1 MALPEILTKTT
12 AGLPNWA
19 WGIAIIG
26 GVGVGVLFNKQA
38 STPAL
43 PVDTSTSTDTT
54 STPTP
59 PASPPGTMPPVT
71 PPASGHTA
79 YVVEHGDT
87 VNSVAAKVGGTPD
100 HLWQDNR
107 YEICQCVKKAKIPC
121 SYRRGPLAPEIANA
135 PLCKGMTLF
144 Y

>member
-19 WGIAIIG
+19 WGLAIIG

-54 STPTP
+54 STP
-59 PASPPGTMPPVT
+59 PASPPGTLPPVT
-71 PPASGHTA
+71 PPAGGHTP
-79 YVVEHGDT
+79 YTVQHGDT
-87 VNSVAAKVGGTPD
+87 VNSVAAKVGVTPD

-107 YEICQCVKKAKIPC
+107 YEICQCVKKSKIPC
-121 SYRRGPLAPEIANA
+121 SYRRGPLAPEVATA